1 MSVSRNAT
9 VALDIEALVCEIQN
23 KCTEVANQPEHGFH
37 FHTGRP
43 LAAMLAYPSEVVRGA
58 DFVDVELG
66 EMADVFSGSPYESD
80 AKEFETRGVTFSARK
95 PPAAAYPPG
104 SPTSD
109 HHGRATSTTTAA
121 AAASVIRLNRAS
133 WPGLK

>member
-1 MSVSRNAT
+1 M
-9 VALDIEALVCEIQN
+9 ALDIEALICEIQN
-23 KCTEVANQPEHGFH
+23 KCTEFANEPEHGFH

-95 PPAAAYPPG
+95 PPAGVYPP
-104 SPTSD
+104 
-109 HHGRATSTTTAA
+109 GRATSTTTAA